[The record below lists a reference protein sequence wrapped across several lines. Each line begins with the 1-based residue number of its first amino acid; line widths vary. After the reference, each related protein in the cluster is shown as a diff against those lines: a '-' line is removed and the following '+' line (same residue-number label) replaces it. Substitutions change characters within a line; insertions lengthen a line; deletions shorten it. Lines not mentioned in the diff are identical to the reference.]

1 MMGAHLARNSSVLVV
16 LSLLVV
22 LGITWG
28 LRSWQ
33 LANIHRNV
41 SQRQET
47 AVNAAAEQIHAD
59 FEDLQHAMLSL
70 AADVASEP
78 YVAEILGSP
87 ATEPSETLLGYLDAL
102 DLPARSAIACFTS
115 QMELVAWNGANI
127 PWSAEFT
134 QVPAEVHW
142 TIARDGEWRD
152 ALVVWHPV
160 FNNGR
165 QVGVVRLTQ
174 LLFER
179 LPVQNESLRN
189 YSVTDQWARKV
200 ELPISLNFGAA
211 ADSAYVLSSLSG
223 GTLAS
228 LTILSPT
235 AAGLIEAASKPYDS
249 LAALW
254 LTMLTFWIVLVLW
267 KRHGNRASTPRLM
280 VLSAAVIC
288 GRYLLLWMDVPAR
301 FQTGKAPLS
310 PLFDP
315 VHHASTLGGGLMRS
329 SGDFLLS
336 ALCLLVLAVVVTRH
350 AMRRHPSFTHS
361 FTYTSAW
368 SIRMSVAALATVALT
383 CALAAAVHASVFDST
398 LDYVTRSDLL
408 PVPLEF
414 VVFGALALASLAT
427 LLLAAGMLRLA
438 GGPGRLR
445 FTWYVVTPVLAA
457 SMVMALATEQQ
468 WCPWYVSLAY
478 LVTGGLLAHRL
489 TSEQSLDWLS
499 VRQVL
504 LAVLV
509 VGLLVYPLFY
519 RGISQRKQEQVAYA
533 AASFETGDEPGISFA
548 VREVVEEALRRTELP
563 ALLNARVKLDS
574 MAASL
579 LQGTLLA
586 SLTSFDASVALLNAN
601 GELLHV
607 SGEGADS
614 AAIMALYE
622 QMRPEQGLYESTYAF
637 VEPLRP
643 GTGRNQYAGMS
654 NIGVPVRGWILVQ
667 ARPHIVLEEANTPLL
682 RILLSSG
689 YRHLYTGLSL
699 ASFRDGILA
708 RSVGRSFERYE
719 LDAAAAAALEA
730 APEIWRTEHIRGRT
744 YDTYYREV
752 NGHVVAARLRVI
764 GLTDHLYYLLR
775 LMSGGFLAG
784 VLVILVGLVWRWR
797 AGLLPAS
804 RVHFRDRVLNA
815 FILVGVLAVIPVG
828 IAGVG
833 VITEEN
839 EKAVQSWLRQHL
851 QRVEETL
858 ESEARP
864 GESSLNVLS
873 RINIDALAA
882 RSGLDL
888 NLYRGASLIAASRP
902 QLISDRIIDT
912 RLPASVY
919 RALYFDAD
927 RFTFVDHRLG
937 DFTYTAGY
945 RAMLDDSGRPRYV
958 LSVPALPEAE
968 RIEEERARTLAY
980 LFGALLALGMIV
992 LAIASLLARTLARPI
1007 ARLQRGLQE
1016 VAEGRYEQML
1026 PVQTRDEVGD
1036 LVRTFNTMQGQLTE
1050 SRQKL
1055 AQQERQLAWREMAR
1069 QVAHEIKN
1077 PLTPMKLS
1085 VQHLRQAA
1093 ESSDRSERRFRAL
1106 FERVTR
1112 TLVDQIDSL
1121 THIANE
1127 FASLARLP
1135 LPEVKRLDL
1144 IRVIREAHA
1153 LMREETPSH
1162 IQWILNLPAG
1172 NCPVRADR
1180 KALRRIFI
1188 NVIKNALEA
1197 LQDAPEGTI
1206 SIDLELQDHTVTA
1219 TVTDSGPG
1227 IPLELHPRIF
1237 EPSFSTKTSGAG
1249 LGLAIARQ
1257 SAETM
1262 GGTMDFES
1270 DPGRGTTMRVNLPL
1284 LAN

>member
-1 MMGAHLARNSSVLVV
+1 MV
-16 LSLLVV
+16 LSLLVI
-22 LGITWG
+22 LSITWG
-28 LRSWQ
+28 LRSWRV
-33 LANIHRNV
+33 ATVHSDV
-41 SQRQET
+41 SQRQEA
-47 AVNAAAEQIHAD
+47 AVNAAAEQIRAN
-59 FEDLQHAMLSL
+59 FEGLQHSMLAL
-70 AADVASEP
+70 AADVAGDLL
-78 YVAEILGSP
+78 VAEVLGSSD
-87 ATEPSETLLGYLDAL
+87 TVPSETLLRSLDAL
-102 DLPARSAIACFTS
+102 DLPPRHAIACFTS
-115 QMELVAWNGANI
+115 QMDLIAWKGVSI
-127 PWSAEFT
+127 PGSAQVT
-134 QVPAEVHW
+134 QIPAQVHW
-142 TIARDGEWRD
+142 ATAQDGGWRD

-160 FNNGR
+160 FDGGR
-165 QVGVVRLTQ
+165 QVGAVRLTQ

-189 YSVTDQWARKV
+189 YSVTDDWARRV
-200 ELPISLNFGAA
+200 ELPVSLILGAA
-211 ADSAYVLSSLSG
+211 ADSTFALSSLRG
-223 GTLAS
+223 DTLAG
-228 LTILSPT
+228 LTILPPT
-235 AAGLIEAASKPYDS
+235 AAGLIEVASKPYDS

-254 LTMLTFWIVLVLW
+254 LTLLTLWVVLVLW
-267 KRHGNRASTPRLM
+267 KRHGNHASTPRLLM
-280 VLSAAVIC
+280 LSAAVIG
-288 GRYLLLWMDVPAR
+288 GRYLLLELDVPAR

-315 VHHASTLGGGLMRS
+315 VHHASTLGEGLMRS

-336 ALCLLVLAVVVTRH
+336 ALCLLVLAVAVTRH
-350 AMRRHPSFTHS
+350 AMRRRPSPVQS
-361 FTYTSAW
+361 FTYTTAW
-368 SIRMSVAALATVALT
+368 SIRMTAAALATVALT
-383 CALAAAVHASVFDST
+383 CVLAAAVHASVFDST

-414 VVFGALALASLAT
+414 VVFGALAIASLAT
-427 LLLAAGMLRLA
+427 LLLAAGMVRLA
-438 GGPGRLR
+438 SGSGRLR
-445 FTWYVVTPVLAA
+445 LTWYIVTPVLAA

-468 WCPWYVSLAY
+468 WCPWYVSAAY
-478 LVTGGLLAHRL
+478 LVAGAWLARRL
-489 TSEQSLDWLS
+489 TSEQSADWLS

-504 LAVLV
+504 LAVLMV
-509 VGLLVYPLFY
+509 SLLVYPLFY

-548 VREVVEEALRRTELP
+548 VREVVEEALRRNELP
-563 ALLNARVKLDS
+563 ALLEADAELDS

-586 SLTSFDASVALLNAN
+586 SLTSYDASVAFLNA
-601 GELLHV
+601 GGGLLHV
-607 SGEGADS
+607 SGQGADS
-614 AAIMALYE
+614 AGIMELFG
-622 QMRPEQGLYESTYAF
+622 QMRPEQGLLESTYNF
-637 VEPLRP
+637 IEPLMP
-643 GTGRNQYAGMS
+643 GTHRHQYAGMS

-682 RILLSSG
+682 RTLLSSG

-699 ASFRDGILA
+699 ASFRDGLLV

-719 LDAAAAAALEA
+719 LDAQAAAALQA
-730 APEIWRTEHIRGRT
+730 SPEIWRTEQIRGRT
-744 YDTYYREV
+744 YDTYYHQI
-752 NGHVVAARLRVI
+752 NGQVVAARLRVI

-784 VLVILVGLVWRWR
+784 ILVILVGLVWRWR
-797 AGLLPAS
+797 AGQLPAS
-804 RVHFRDRVLNA
+804 RVYFRDRVLNA

-828 IAGVG
+828 IGGVG

-873 RINIDALAA
+873 RISIDALAA

-902 QLISDRIIDT
+902 QLITDRIIDT

-945 RAMLDDSGRPRYV
+945 RAILDEAGRPRYV

-1007 ARLQRGLQE
+1007 ARLQRGLQG
-1016 VAEGRYEQML
+1016 VAEGRYEQMV
-1026 PVQTRDEVGD
+1026 PVRTRDEVGD
-1036 LVRTFNTMQGQLTE
+1036 LVRTFNAMQEQLTE

-1055 AQQERQLAWREMAR
+1055 GQQERQLAWREMAR

-1093 ESSDRSERRFRAL
+1093 ESSDRSEPLFRAL

-1121 THIANE
+1121 AHIANE
-1127 FASLARLP
+1127 FASLAQLP
-1135 LPEVKRLDL
+1135 LPDVKRLDL
-1144 IRVIREAHA
+1144 IKVIREAHA
-1153 LMREETPSH
+1153 LMREDTPPH
-1162 IQWILNLPAG
+1162 VRWVVNLPDG

-1188 NVIKNALEA
+1188 NLIKNALEA
-1197 LQDAPEGTI
+1197 LQDTAEGTI
-1206 SIDLELQDHTVTA
+1206 RIDLELQDRTVTA
-1219 TVTDSGPG
+1219 TVTDTGPG
-1227 IPLELHPRIF
+1227 IPPELHPRIF

-1262 GGTMDFES
+1262 GGSMDFES
-1270 DPGRGTTMRVNLPL
+1270 VPGRGTTMRVNLPL
-1284 LAN
+1284 FAN